1 MLMHGRKDAMARISS
16 KKSSAGGF
24 TLVELIVVLVI
35 LAAVAALVVPKLGF
49 VEAQAGNATA
59 AAAGGELVSH
69 LETAKL
75 TMKSYPLGYDS
86 LLEFDTTA
94 SAWQMYNKLWQ
105 HAAGPSFFGPKA
117 DLEPVTLATTSG
129 SATATSP
136 YLSVSLGHAISKNT
150 AGNYYLFDH
159 NATSTS
165 PSSSA
170 TVRRDF
176 TSWGGQTVARVK
188 PTAGSWIRAAGYND
202 GLLPVGVH
210 LLAFGVGPNLGTIG
224 ETIVSA
230 PRHSEQKAD
239 FYGRY
244 IAIFAAFENG
254 KPAVLKAV
262 VDSHGSTIEGN
273 VSAYYAGGPE
283 HK

>member
-1 MLMHGRKDAMARISS
+1 MVRATYARTLR
-16 KKSSAGGF
+16 AGF
-24 TLVELIVVLVI
+24 TLIELIVVLVV
-35 LAAVAALVVPKLGF
+35 LAAVAALVIPKLGF

-59 AAAGGELVSH
+59 AAAGGQLVGH

-75 TMKSYPLGYDS
+75 TTKSYPLGFDS

-105 HAAGPSFFGPKA
+105 HGAGSNSFGPKV

-129 SATATSP
+129 SASGTSP
-136 YLSVSLGHAISKNT
+136 YLSVSLGHAFSKNT
-150 AGNYYLFDH
+150 DGKYYLFDH
-159 NATSTS
+159 DATSTS

-170 TVRRDF
+170 TVFRDF
-176 TSWGGQTVARVK
+176 PSWGGQTVARVK
-188 PTAGSWIRAAGYND
+188 PNASSWIRAAGYNN
-202 GLLPVGVH
+202 GLLPAGTH

-230 PRHSEQKAD
+230 PRHGEQAAKY
-239 FYGRY
+239 YGRF
-244 IAIFAAFENG
+244 IALFAAFENG
-254 KPAVLKAV
+254 KPAILKAV